1 MLPLDR
7 SSPLSTLYT
16 LSFSREYA
24 LPTFSLVQLQ
34 SYSLTVPAWYTVTQ
48 IYKSR
53 ETYSHLARAQ
63 AGIFQRHLIFPNS
76 TSSSIKEKLLSQLTS
91 TGSLQA
97 TRYLGVLLATKQ
109 QGILLATRQQG
120 VLLATGA
127 CEGNQ
132 LQDRALP
139 NDSPF
144 QAICLPYV
152 VNACRIHVAPHKAI
166 AT

>member
-7 SSPLSTLYT
+7 SPPSLLLKRICSPYFLSR
-16 LSFSREYA
+16 SV
-24 LPTFSLVQLQ
+24 LVLQ
-34 SYSLTVPAWYTVTQ
+34 SYSSSLK
-48 IYKSR
+48 I
-53 ETYSHLARAQ
+53 YSHLVRAQ
-63 AGIFQRHLIFPNS
+63 TGIFQRHLIFPNS
-76 TSSSIKEKLLSQLTS
+76 TSSSMKEKLLLQLIS
-91 TGSLQA
+91 TGFLLA
-97 TRYLGVLLATKQ
+97 TRYLGVLLATRQQGIFLATRQ

-127 CEGNQ
+127 CGGNQ

-152 VNACRIHVAPHKAI
+152 VNVCRIYVALHKAI

>member
-1 MLPLDR
+1 MLELLVEMCVFNVLLKNNYVSMHNLAAMLILYMGLQRTLPMFKCWKSLD
-7 SSPLSTLYT
+7 
-16 LSFSREYA
+16 
-24 LPTFSLVQLQ
+24 V
-34 SYSLTVPAWYTVTQ
+34 
-48 IYKSR
+48 I
-53 ETYSHLARAQ
+53 
-63 AGIFQRHLIFPNS
+63 QR
-76 TSSSIKEKLLSQLTS
+76 LLSQLIS
-91 TGSLQA
+91 TGFLLA
-97 TRYLGVLLATKQ
+97 TRYLGVLLVTRQ

-127 CEGNQ
+127 DGGNQ

-152 VNACRIHVAPHKAI
+152 VNACKIHVAPHKAI

>member
-7 SSPLSTLYT
+7 SPPSPPPSVLLKRICSPYFLSR
-16 LSFSREYA
+16 S
-24 LPTFSLVQLQ
+24 VIVLQ
-34 SYSLTVPAWYTVTQ
+34 SYSSSLK
-48 IYKSR
+48 I
-53 ETYSHLARAQ
+53 YSHLVRAQ

-76 TSSSIKEKLLSQLTS
+76 TSSSIKEKLLSQLIS
-91 TGSLQA
+91 TGFLLA
-97 TRYLGVLLATKQ
+97 TRYLGVLLATRQ

-127 CEGNQ
+127 GGGNQ

-152 VNACRIHVAPHKAI
+152 VNACRIHVALHKVI
-166 AT
+166 ATRCTLIRAS